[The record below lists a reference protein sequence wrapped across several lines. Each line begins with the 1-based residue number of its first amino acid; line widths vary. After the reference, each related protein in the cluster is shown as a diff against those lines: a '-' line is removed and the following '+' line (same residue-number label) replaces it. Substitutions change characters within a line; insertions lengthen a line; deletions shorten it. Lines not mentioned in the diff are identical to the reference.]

1 MAPVVD
7 RLKAAYE
14 GKVEFKLY
22 DVEKDKQGS
31 DLANSLGVQYVPTFV
46 FVSSDGAIQQ
56 IEPPRQE
63 RGLRTRPVGM
73 QRDHAQEQQALDQ
86 PHPGQLFARPRRQ
99 PAPEQAAH
107 QLVVRLEVDPQTH
120 APAFIAVQVELS
132 GEQEVVAAQEA
143 VAQLRQVVARVAEQP
158 QRAE

>member
-56 IEPPRQE
+56 KV
-63 RGLRTRPVGM
+63 VGEM
-73 QRDHAQEQQALDQ
+73 TEAKMREALD
-86 PHPGQLFARPRRQ
+86 A
-99 PAPEQAAH
+99 
-107 QLVVRLEVDPQTH
+107 LE
-120 APAFIAVQVELS
+120 
-132 GEQEVVAAQEA
+132 
-143 VAQLRQVVARVAEQP
+143 
-158 QRAE
+158 